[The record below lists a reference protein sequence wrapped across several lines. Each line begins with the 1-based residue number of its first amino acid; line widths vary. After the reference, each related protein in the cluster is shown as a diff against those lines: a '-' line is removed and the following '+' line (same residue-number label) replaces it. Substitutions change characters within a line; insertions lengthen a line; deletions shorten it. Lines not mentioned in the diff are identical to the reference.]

1 MSLKQYVLFY
11 SNYCSFSESAVR
23 QVTKYNL
30 RNSVAL
36 MCIDGYSQ
44 ERLPPFVDCVPL
56 VLDRTMQKVYRSS
69 EAVLELLSSI
79 CESKTSDVASYYGQD
94 SRFSDGFS
102 IIDGQGDDE
111 GGGSMFSSCYSS
123 INATHEIVT
132 LQDDSPSSKDKGD
145 LAIDNI
151 RAQRDNQVKSVF
163 GSQQPGQPLQ
173 RIG

>member
-11 SNYCSFSESAVR
+11 SNYCTFSESAVR

-30 RNSVAL
+30 RNSVAM
-36 MCIDGYSQ
+36 MCIDGYSR

-56 VLDRTMQKVYRSS
+56 VLDRTTQKVYRSS
-69 EAVLELLSSI
+69 ESVSELLSSL
-79 CESKTSDVASYYGQD
+79 CESNTADIASYYGQD

-102 IIDGQGDDE
+102 IIDGHGDVE
-111 GGGSMFSSCYSS
+111 GSMFSSCYSS

-151 RAQRDNQVKSVF
+151 RAQRENQVKSVF
-163 GSQQPGQPLQ
+163 GSQPGQPLQ

>member
-1 MSLKQYVLFY
+1 MSLKRYVLFY

-30 RNSVAL
+30 RNSVAM
-36 MCIDGYSQ
+36 MCIDGYSRD
-44 ERLPPFVDCVPL
+44 RLPPFVDCVPL
-56 VLDRTMQKVYRSS
+56 VLDRTTQKVYRSS
-69 EAVLELLSSI
+69 ESVSELLSSI
-79 CESKTSDVASYYGQD
+79 CETSSDVASYYGQD

-102 IIDGQGDDE
+102 IIDGDDD
-111 GGGSMFSSCYSS
+111 GAGNMFSSCYSS

-132 LQDDSPSSKDKGD
+132 LQDDGPSSKDKGD